1 MAFRTRGSVNGSFL
15 GLIINSTLADNIA
28 TGDFG
33 GAISNVGEATITGT
47 ILSGNRTDI
56 KGGGIHNIGTMTI
69 TSSTISGNDQRT
81 SEDSDDG
88 GGGIY
93 NSGTLTITSSTI
105 SGNTSIVA
113 GGIYNT
119 GTATITNSTISGN
132 AASGDPFFPFPGG
145 EGGGIL
151 NSGTVTIA
159 NSTISGNTADF
170 GTGGIHNSSGT
181 VYLINAIIANNTFN
195 CSGSMTSLGHNLAS
209 DGGCNLTDPT
219 DLPFNDPLLGPL
231 EDNGGPTET
240 HELLPGSPAI
250 DAGGLVAALSDQRG
264 VTRPPGGATDIGAFE
279 SQGNCTLILD
289 VSYTAGT
296 ATIEATVGALVPATK
311 NFWGTFQSNVLNL
324 ESTAIPVTDPPAK
337 TVVFSG
343 AVPAQGVVAVFAT
356 LTTPDD
362 GIICSSLENLDTG
375 PAP

>member
-15 GLIINSTLADNIA
+15 GMIINSTLADNSA

-69 TSSTISGNDQRT
+69 TSSTISGN
-81 SEDSDDG
+81 
-88 GGGIY
+88 
-93 NSGTLTITSSTI
+93 
-105 SGNTSIVA
+105 
-113 GGIYNT
+113 
-119 GTATITNSTISGN
+119 

-145 EGGGIL
+145 EGRGIL

-170 GTGGIHNSSGT
+170 DTGGIHNSSGT

-219 DLPFNDPLLGPL
+219 DLPFNDPLVGPL

-250 DAGGLVAALSDQRG
+250 DAGGFVAALSDQRG
-264 VTRPPGGATDIGAFE
+264 VTRPHGGATDIGAFE

-311 NFWGTFQSNVLNL
+311 NFSGTFQSNVLNL